1 MHIRRIIP
9 CLDVKDGK
17 VVKGVRFKDLNDIG
31 YPPDMA
37 EKYQAQSAS
46 EIVFLDITAS
56 LETRQ
61 TTLDLVSETVDRVF
75 IPVTVGGGIRSA
87 DDAGDVLSAGAA
99 KVSIGSAA
107 IRDPNIIRE
116 CAERFGSPRI
126 VVAIDAKKEG
136 DSWKVY
142 TRGGTERTDLDVV
155 EWARRAEEL
164 GAGEILLTSMDAD
177 GVKEGYDIPLTGTV
191 ADAVSIPVVAS
202 GGCGSKE
209 HIYEVLTK
217 TKAAGALAASLF
229 HYDECGVD
237 DVKKFL
243 REEGVQVR

>member
-1 MHIRRIIP
+1 MQIRRIIP

-31 YPPDMA
+31 NPPDMA
-37 EKYQAQSAS
+37 EKYQSQSAS
-46 EIVFLDITAS
+46 EVVFLDITAS
-56 LETRQ
+56 VEGRQ
-61 TTLDLVSETVDRVF
+61 TTLDLVSETADRVF

-87 DDAGDVLSAGAA
+87 DDVGAVLKAGAA

-107 IRDPNIIRE
+107 IRDPDMIRE
-116 CAERFGSPRI
+116 CAERFGSQRI
-126 VVAIDAKKEG
+126 VIAIDAGKDG

-142 TRGGTERTDLDVV
+142 THGGMKKTDIDAV
-155 EWARRAEEL
+155 EWARRVEEL
-164 GAGEILLTSMDAD
+164 GAGEILLTSVDAD
-177 GVKEGYDIPLTGTV
+177 GVKEGYDIPMTGAV
-191 ADAVSIPVVAS
+191 ADAVGIPVVAS

-217 TKAAGALAASLF
+217 TNAAGALAASLF
-229 HYDECGVD
+229 HYNECTVD